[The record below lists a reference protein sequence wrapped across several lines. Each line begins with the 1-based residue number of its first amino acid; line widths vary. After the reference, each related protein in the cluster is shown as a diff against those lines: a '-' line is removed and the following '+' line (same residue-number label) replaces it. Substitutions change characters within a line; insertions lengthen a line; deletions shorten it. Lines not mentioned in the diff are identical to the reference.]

1 MAPAEPFEEDRVGEA
16 AADGLRALVVNLGS
30 FEGPIDVLLRLA
42 RDQKVDLIQISILAL
57 AEQYLEFVT
66 EARRENLELAA
77 DYLVMAAWL
86 AYLKSRLL
94 LPPEPG
100 DEEPSGEELAA
111 ALQFQLQRLEA
122 MQEAG
127 QTLMERPLLGR
138 DVHPRG
144 MPEGVSVVSHA
155 LWDVSL
161 YDLLKAYAD
170 HKRREGASALEI
182 EPLTLYSVDD
192 AIRRL
197 ERVLGTMPDWTVL
210 QHYLPTDLEEPL
222 LRRSAVCAHFI
233 ASLELVKQGK
243 LELRQEGGHFSPI
256 HIRARADGGGADE
269 VDEDQDLGQDE
280 GQGEMNGP
288 AEQAIGEGE
297 TGA

>member
-1 MAPAEPFEEDRVGEA
+1 MTVAGEPFEEDHPQIEG
-16 AADGLRALVVNLGS
+16 ADGQGLRALVLNLGT
-30 FEGPIDVLLRLA
+30 FDGPIDVLLQLA
-42 RDQKVDLIQISILAL
+42 RDQKVDLVQISILAL
-57 AEQYLEFVT
+57 AEQYLAFVA

-100 DEEPSGEELAA
+100 DEEPSGEEMAA

-127 QTLMERPLLGR
+127 ANLMERPQLGR
-138 DVHPRG
+138 DVYARG
-144 MPEGVSVVSHA
+144 MPEDVNVISHN

-161 YDLLKAYAD
+161 FDLLKAYAD
-170 HKRREGASALEI
+170 HKRREGATNLEI

-192 AIRRL
+192 AINRL
-197 ERVLGTMPDWTVL
+197 QRVMGTMLDWTVL
-210 QHYLPTDLEEPL
+210 QHYLPLDIREPL
-222 LRRSAVCAHFI
+222 LRRSAVAAHFI

-243 LELRQEGGHFSPI
+243 LELRQDGGHFSPI
-256 HIRARADGGGADE
+256 QIRARAD
-269 VDEDQDLGQDE
+269 
-280 GQGEMNGP
+280 
-288 AEQAIGEGE
+288 AEPFDDDAEEGE
-297 TGA
+297 HNP